1 MLLISAFIMWRSGDC
16 RKLAGDHTRCG
27 GFDRKLLYWRKLNY
41 HSCVDRQ
48 IIAPDNVTVTERRER
63 PRHEEQLKKNP
74 KTFNQTQQ
82 LRHISV
88 YSLCRSLPLSLSQAF
103 CSIDLSRK
111 RKDEPCFGSH
121 LEHLKNHLAH
131 HSLQPESIRAAA
143 EDLLLQPSRHHI
155 MEAAWVPKHRG
166 PQ

>member
-1 MLLISAFIMWRSGDC
+1 MWRSGDC

-74 KTFNQTQQ
+74 KNIQPNAAASAHFC
-82 LRHISV
+82 L
-88 YSLCRSLPLSLSQAF
+88 LSLSLSPSFSLSSFLLYWSLPETERWALLWEPFGASQKSLSASFPTARINPGSSRRPAPPTEQAPHHGGR
-103 CSIDLSRK
+103 LS
-111 RKDEPCFGSH
+111 
-121 LEHLKNHLAH
+121 
-131 HSLQPESIRAAA
+131 
-143 EDLLLQPSRHHI
+143 
-155 MEAAWVPKHRG
+155 PKTPR
-166 PQ
+166 PTIIL

>member
-1 MLLISAFIMWRSGDC
+1 MWWIWQEITLLKKTELSLMCRPSDYRSRQCDC
-16 RKLAGDHTRCG
+16 HRE
-27 GFDRKLLYWRKLNY
+27 
-41 HSCVDRQ
+41 
-48 IIAPDNVTVTERRER
+48 ERTTKTWGATK
-63 PRHEEQLKKNP
+63 KKNP